1 LRINQIHVNLLL
13 SHIALLRHLRQR
25 PGQVHNGIA
34 AVVLRQQQDSEV
46 LAFLLGVAVR
56 LGGLWGRV
64 GRGVGAQVGCAQ
76 GKGGLAEGA
85 KVGFEG
91 APDAGVGL
99 RQVVLKRTYTV
110 VRTKLLCS
118 QTSSDAYQSSRTRS
132 GTGSQLTQPKLQFR
146 TRR

>member
-1 LRINQIHVNLLL
+1 M
-13 SHIALLRHLRQR
+13 
-25 PGQVHNGIA
+25 
-34 AVVLRQQQDSEV
+34 LRQQQDSEV
-46 LAFLLGVAVR
+46 LALLLKVAVR
-56 LGGLWGRV
+56 IGGLSGCV

-76 GKGGLAEGA
+76 GEGGLAEGA

-91 APDAGVGL
+91 VPDAGVVL
-99 RQVVLKRTYTV
+99 RKVVLRRTCTV

-132 GTGSQLTQPKLQFR
+132 ETGSQLTQPKLQFR